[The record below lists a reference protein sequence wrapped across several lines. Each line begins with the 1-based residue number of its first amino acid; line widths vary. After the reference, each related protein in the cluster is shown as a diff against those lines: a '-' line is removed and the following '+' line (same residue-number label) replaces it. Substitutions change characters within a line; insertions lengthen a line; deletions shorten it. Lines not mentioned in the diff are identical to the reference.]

1 MTLIGKSM
9 GNFMTEALGSLLGLL
24 VEGSEGLLELIVIK
38 LLDCDTTC
46 LNLRTGR
53 NLAPCLQR

>member
-1 MTLIGKSM
+1 
-9 GNFMTEALGSLLGLL
+9 MTEALGSLLGLL

-38 LLDCDTTC
+38 LLDCDSTC